1 MKKLKQI
8 LALAG
13 VVILV
18 GLYLL
23 TFISS
28 FIVTEYQASLF
39 QASIYATIIIPIFL
53 YGYML
58 IYRVLKKDNNN
69 DTLNK
74 TKGKEE

>member
-1 MKKLKQI
+1 MEKLKRI
-8 LALAG
+8 LALGG
-13 VVILV
+13 VVVLV

-58 IYRVLKKDNNN
+58 IYRVLKKNSSNNI
-69 DTLNK
+69 K
-74 TKGKEE
+74 HQTKKEEE

>member
-1 MKKLKQI
+1 MEKLKRI
-8 LALAG
+8 LALGG
-13 VVILV
+13 VVVLV

-58 IYRVLKKDNNN
+58 IYRVLKKDSSNNI
-69 DTLNK
+69 K
-74 TKGKEE
+74 HQTKKEEE